1 MIKTNLTGVYFRET
15 QTNNKPDKT
24 YYITYKDNLNKKIW
38 LKIGN
43 YSQGIREA
51 YCNQKRNEILTKQR
65 NGEEPPIILQK
76 KKRTILSI
84 ETLATEYFKG
94 KNINGSTF
102 NHYKV
107 HILPYFI
114 KHDIDLLDKKSIEAK
129 KDERLTSSGNLIGFN
144 FYHTSWGLTPPTAFY
159 DWLYINTLNSHK
171 ELHSDLLN
179 YNAFTDIEFNPKKS
193 LNCQAYSVAMFVSIY
208 KRNLINLIKKP
219 NSFLKLYSDYH
230 VSNTVNENKKFILQR
245 NLF

>member
-1 MIKTNLTGVYFRET
+1 MALRPVFIPNEEGPFLVTSKLVNFEYYSGFSIHQKQKSIDELHSSIEKELGLINILEVSSKSKNKLGVDLSAFNLEI
-15 QTNNKPDKT
+15 NDK
-24 YYITYKDNLNKKIW
+24 NKK
-38 LKIGN
+38 
-43 YSQGIREA
+43 YYVECAFQGSKVFE
-51 YCNQKRNEILTKQR
+51 
-65 NGEEPPIILQK
+65 NGGPFLDI
-76 KKRTILSI
+76 
-84 ETLATEYFKG
+84 
-94 KNINGSTF
+94 F
-102 NHYKV
+102 NKT
-107 HILPYFI
+107 
-114 KHDIDLLDKKSIEAK
+114 SREAK

-171 ELHSDLLN
+171 NLHNDLLN

>member
-1 MIKTNLTGVYFRET
+1 MALRPVFIPNEEGPFLVTSKLVNFEYYSGFSIHQKQKSIDELHSSIEKELGLINILEVSSKSKNKLGVDLSAFNLEI
-15 QTNNKPDKT
+15 NDK
-24 YYITYKDNLNKKIW
+24 NKK
-38 LKIGN
+38 
-43 YSQGIREA
+43 YSVECAFQGSKVFE
-51 YCNQKRNEILTKQR
+51 
-65 NGEEPPIILQK
+65 NGGHFLDI
-76 KKRTILSI
+76 
-84 ETLATEYFKG
+84 
-94 KNINGSTF
+94 F
-102 NHYKV
+102 NKT
-107 HILPYFI
+107 
-114 KHDIDLLDKKSIEAK
+114 SREAK

-171 ELHSDLLN
+171 NLHNDLLN